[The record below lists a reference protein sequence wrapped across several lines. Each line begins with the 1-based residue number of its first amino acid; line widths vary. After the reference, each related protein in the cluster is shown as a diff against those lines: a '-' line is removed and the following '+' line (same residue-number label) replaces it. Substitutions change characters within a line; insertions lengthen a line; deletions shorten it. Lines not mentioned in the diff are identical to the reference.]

1 MRRQAGI
8 GLFDFARSV
17 EGWPAVEKRSPST
30 DAQRIAVQEKRSYI
44 RHMQGTTDRK
54 IWVEDFKRTIFIDGS
69 PFPFAPL
76 VQLRGDAFIHGAFLQ
91 QPLEKPF
98 AFGHVSHRAAKILWT
113 SHDTARPFQGTRG
126 KGQIQLTTKR
136 IRLAMGATTRT
147 RPTVFLLTATLLR
160 PIFSPLD
167 AILSTISRASAYKRS
182 KLEVDVVP
190 G

>member
-76 VQLRGDAFIHGAFLQ
+76 VQLRAMLSFTVPSCNSHLKNRL
-91 QPLEKPF
+91 P
-98 AFGHVSHRAAKILWT
+98 FGHVSHRAAKIL
-113 SHDTARPFQGTRG
+113 
-126 KGQIQLTTKR
+126 
-136 IRLAMGATTRT
+136 
-147 RPTVFLLTATLLR
+147 
-160 PIFSPLD
+160 
-167 AILSTISRASAYKRS
+167 
-182 KLEVDVVP
+182 
-190 G
+190 